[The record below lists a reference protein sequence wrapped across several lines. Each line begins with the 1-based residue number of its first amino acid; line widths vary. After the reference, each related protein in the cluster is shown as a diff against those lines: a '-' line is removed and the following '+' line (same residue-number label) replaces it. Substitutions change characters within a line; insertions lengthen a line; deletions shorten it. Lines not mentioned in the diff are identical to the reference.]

1 MPSSPENFSPSPEVA
16 PEVPEREAV
25 IGRGQE
31 ERAEIFANVLVGA
44 GSGGK
49 PSLVARKIWN
59 FVPLAGDAIMAYKA
73 FTGVESGQEL
83 SKSSR
88 VLYAA
93 ATAST
98 LAALIY
104 LKDGQIDAA
113 AAARFAS
120 GLFTKAEILVPQ
132 MIKSAAEKA
141 REASPQLS
149 AIFVAA
155 ASWVA
160 ENKGRLS
167 DLKEH
172 FDNSVLTLHLDD
184 QEPE

>member
-1 MPSSPENFSPSPEVA
+1 MPRSPEGFSHSPEVA
-16 PEVPEREAV
+16 PEVSERESV

-31 ERAEIFANVLVGA
+31 ERAEIFANTLVAA

-49 PSLVARKIWN
+49 PSLVVRKIWN
-59 FVPLAGDAIMAYKA
+59 FVPLAGDAMMAYKA

-98 LAALIY
+98 LCALIY
-104 LKDGQIDAA
+104 LKEGEIDAA

-120 GLFTKAEILVPQ
+120 GVFTKAEILVPQ
-132 MIKSAAEKA
+132 IIRSAAEKA

-149 AIFVAA
+149 AIFTAA
-155 ASWVA
+155 ATWIA
-160 ENKGRLS
+160 ENKRQLT

-172 FDNSVLTLHLDD
+172 FDSSVLTLNLDE
-184 QEPE
+184 QKPE